1 MDDFKF
7 VSLCRELIS
16 IVLGRFMT
24 KIIEVILEI
33 KQVIEFV
40 FSGWENALTSITCQN
55 TTLSILVMTSTQGLK
70 NMF

>member
-7 VSLCRELIS
+7 VSLFKELIS

-24 KIIEVILEI
+24 KVIAVILET

-40 FSGWENALTSITCQN
+40 FSAWQNGLTSITFQN
-55 TTLSILVMTSTQGLK
+55 STHLQVY
-70 NMF
+70 